1 MRCCRS
7 IATSLALE
15 ILAPAEGLLLW
26 LKLFPHRILAHHTW
40 RKRLC
45 FSDSNFDTWDTKWE
59 IGHLKGSCH
68 GQLTFYMWRS
78 SFCWVQRHIFYPNRR
93 FPSPSNLANTE
104 NPGTSSA
111 LKSGY
116 PEEYCAL
123 KIGYP
128 EEHVTLKSGYRKRL
142 LHWKVATGRSCYI
155 ENWLP
160 GKETKSISS
169 NVLWE
174 RILSSLK

>member
-1 MRCCRS
+1 MWKRF
-7 IATSLALE
+7 
-15 ILAPAEGLLLW
+15 PLL
-26 LKLFPHRILAHHTW
+26 K
-40 RKRLC
+40 
-45 FSDSNFDTWDTKWE
+45 KWTIFHFFQIE
-59 IGHLKGSCH
+59 STDVPLYLRMSLKGILSWSANFSYVRE
-68 GQLTFYMWRS
+68 LILPS
-78 SFCWVQRHIFYPNRR
+78 SKTYFVSKSEVSLPLNQ
-93 FPSPSNLANTE
+93 AKTE

-116 PEEYCAL
+116 PEEYRAL

-160 GKETKSISS
+160 GKESS
-169 NVLWE
+169 NHKTGFSVEMCVTVELMSGK
-174 RILSSLK
+174 IKANKVCF